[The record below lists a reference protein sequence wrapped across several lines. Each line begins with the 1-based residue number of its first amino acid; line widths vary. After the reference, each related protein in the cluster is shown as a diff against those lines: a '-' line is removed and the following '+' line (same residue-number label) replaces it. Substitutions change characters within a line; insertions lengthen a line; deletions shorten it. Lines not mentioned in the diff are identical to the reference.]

1 MLYGISNYNINRL
14 HQFQNSAARIV
25 TNTRKYDHITPIL
38 QKLHWLPVRQ
48 RIYLKILLVT
58 YKSINDMVP
67 EYLCDRCPLESQL
80 ENSTHPI
87 KYYCRSQYL
96 ASSDM
101 VVVRL
106 VLQPS
111 HFVK

>member
-1 MLYGISNYNINRL
+1 
-14 HQFQNSAARIV
+14 
-25 TNTRKYDHITPIL
+25 
-38 QKLHWLPVRQ
+38 
-48 RIYLKILLVT
+48 
-58 YKSINDMVP
+58 MVP